1 MSQSSLR
8 LSLHRIG
15 VLMFPAGRVLQC
27 KDCLLSFDFPIG
39 EQYDAVAKQF
49 ELHLCRVPGHHP
61 AAITVLVVEDF
72 LPFRQV
78 VCSVLTANPDVCI
91 LCEVS
96 DGLEAVR
103 RAEEL
108 QPDLI
113 LLDIGLPNLNGIAA
127 ARQIRKL
134 APKAKIIF
142 VSQQSSADVVREALR
157 LGALGYVTKARAYF
171 DLQPAVEAVSQGRPF
186 ISSGLLPRAA
196 DDETNRT
203 TLKLPLAPSSSI
215 GSRGHEAHFYS
226 DEASFL
232 AGFSKF
238 IESHL
243 SAGKAVILLAT
254 EAHRNSLYQ
263 GWQMR
268 GVKVDSAIEQGRY
281 IPLDAADI
289 LSTFMRNDMPDP
301 DLFLKAA
308 SDLVA
313 SATKASKEMHSRV
326 AACGECAPLLRSQ
339 GYADAAIRLEQL
351 WDEVARTHDLD
362 ILCGYSMKGFRRVRD
377 RPIFE
382 QISAAHSAVRAH

>member
-1 MSQSSLR
+1 MSQSSPP

-15 VLMFPAGRVLQC
+15 VLMSSSGRFLQC
-27 KDCLLSFDFPIG
+27 KDCLLSFDFPVG
-39 EQYDAVAKQF
+39 GQYDAVAQQF
-49 ELHLCRVPGHHP
+49 ELHLCGVPGLLP
-61 AAITVLVVEDF
+61 TAVTVLIVEDF

-78 VCSVLTANPDVCI
+78 VCSVLTANPDVRI

-113 LLDIGLPNLNGIAA
+113 LLDIGLPMLNGIAA

-134 APKAKIIF
+134 APRSKIIF
-142 VSQQSSADVVREALR
+142 VSQQTSADVVREALR
-157 LGALGYVTKARAYF
+157 LGALGYVTNGRAYT
-171 DLQPAVEAVSQGRPF
+171 DLLAAVEAVCRGRQF

-196 DDETNRT
+196 ADETNRT
-203 TLKLPLAPSSSI
+203 APKLSPAASSSI
-215 GSRGHEAHFYS
+215 ATRSHEAHFYS
-226 DEASFL
+226 DDAAFL
-232 AGFSKF
+232 NGFSRF
-238 IESHL
+238 IEGHL
-243 SAGKAVILLAT
+243 SAGDAVIVVAT
-254 EAHRNSLYQ
+254 EAHRNTLYQ
-263 GWQMR
+263 ELQTR
-268 GVKVDSAIEQGRY
+268 GVSIGNAIEQGRY
-281 IPLDAADI
+281 VPLDVADT
-289 LSTFMRNDMPDP
+289 LSTFMRNNVPDP

-313 SATKASKEMHSRV
+313 SAAKASKEEHSRV
-326 AACGECAPLLRSQ
+326 AACGECAPILRAQ

-362 ILCGYSMKGFRRVRD
+362 ILCGYSMKGFRRAKD

-382 QISAAHSAVRAH
+382 TICAEHSAVHAY